1 MSPNQTCELKIYQ
14 NQIIQFISY
23 QVDIIF
29 LLTASSIRYKLND
42 IHLDGSWIR
51 RQRIRARI
59 SSANTFPSASCSD
72 TTTGCRRSETLS
84 TILRASSV
92 GIISVFSLL
101 PQQPSISS
109 LFDRETTGHLKF
121 QYERSERRSG
131 KLTACLVIRLD
142 LTFIWK
148 IRFEPVF
155 LNLNRGKLE
164 PI

>member
-1 MSPNQTCELKIYQ
+1 M
-14 NQIIQFISY
+14 
-23 QVDIIF
+23 IF
-29 LLTASSIRYKLND
+29 TLTEAGYGGR
-42 IHLDGSWIR
+42 GSG
-51 RQRIRARI
+51 ARI

-72 TTTGCRRSETLS
+72 TTTGGRRSETLS
-84 TILRASSV
+84 TILRASAV

-101 PQQPSISS
+101 PQQPSRPSISS